1 MNKNEQENFWS
12 GDFGKKYTDRNS
24 RYNEEFNQVYKTW
37 YGVSRTQMNEDF
49 LKSLPKDTR
58 MLEVGCNT
66 GMQLAELQSEGFTSL
81 YGIELQDYAVQK
93 AKEYTEGI
101 NIIQGSAFDIPFK
114 DNFFDLVF
122 TSGVLIHIAP
132 DNLSKVFSEMYRCS
146 NRFIW
151 GFEYYADDVTAI
163 NYRGN
168 EGFLWKANY
177 GKLMRDQF
185 PNLELIKEEKYPYI
199 TPSEKGNVDFMFL
212 LEKKNA

>member
-1 MNKNEQENFWS
+1 MIKNEQENFWG
-12 GDFGKKYTDRNS
+12 GDFGKNYTDRNS
-24 RYNEEFNQVYKTW
+24 RHNEEFNKAYLTW
-37 YGVSRTQMNEDF
+37 YGVSRTKMNETF
-49 LKSLPKDTR
+49 LSSIPKDTR
-58 MLEVGCNT
+58 ILEVGCNT
-66 GMQLAELQSEGFTSL
+66 GMQLAELKSMGFTSL
-81 YGIELQDYAVQK
+81 YGIELQDYAVQR

-132 DNLSKVFSEMYRCS
+132 GNLPKVFSEMYRCS
-146 NRFIW
+146 KKYLW
-151 GFEYYADDVTAI
+151 GFEYYADKVTSI

-185 PNLELIKEEKYPYI
+185 KDLVLLKEEVYPYL
-199 TPSEKGNVDFMFL
+199 TEAEKGNVDFMYL
-212 LEKKNA
+212 LEKSDA

>member
-1 MNKNEQENFWS
+1 MKTEQENFWS
-12 GDFGKKYTDRNS
+12 GDFGKNYTDRNS
-24 RYNEEFNQVYKTW
+24 RQNDEFNKIYQTW
-37 YGVSRTQMNEDF
+37 YGIARTKMNQDF
-49 LKSLPKDTR
+49 LGCLPRDFR
-58 MLEVGCNT
+58 ILEVGCNT
-66 GMQLAELQSEGFTSL
+66 GMQLGCLKSMGFTSL

-122 TSGVLIHIAP
+122 TSGVLIHIEP
-132 DNLSKVFSEMYRCS
+132 NNLSKVFAEMDRCS
-146 NRFIW
+146 NKYIW
-151 GFEYYADDVTAI
+151 GFEYYAENTTSI

-185 PNLELIKEEKYPYI
+185 KNLSLVKEELYSYI
-199 TPSEKGNVDFMFL
+199 TDAEKGNVDFMYL

>member
-12 GDFGKKYTDRNS
+12 GDFGKNYTDRNS
-24 RYNEEFNQVYKTW
+24 RHNAEFNKIYETW
-37 YGVSRTQMNEDF
+37 YGIARAKMNEAF
-49 LKSLPKDTR
+49 LGSLPKDTR
-58 MLEVGCNT
+58 ILEVGCNT
-66 GMQLAELQSEGFTSL
+66 GMQLAELKAQGFTSL
-81 YGIELQDYAVQK
+81 YGIELQDYAVQR

-132 DNLSKVFSEMYRCS
+132 DNLPKVFSEMYRCS
-146 NRFIW
+146 KKYIW
-151 GFEYYADDVTAI
+151 GFEYYSDKVTSI

-185 PNLELIKEEKYPYI
+185 SSLNLVKEELYPYI
-199 TPSEKGNVDFMFL
+199 TETEKGNVDFMYL
-212 LEKKNA
+212 LEKK

>member
-1 MNKNEQENFWS
+1 MSLNTQEHFWS
-12 GDFGKKYTDRNS
+12 GDFGKNYTDRNS
-24 RYNEEFNQVYKTW
+24 RHSDEFNNAYEVW
-37 YGVSRTQMNEDF
+37 YGISRTKMNQTF
-49 LKSLPKDTR
+49 LGSIPKDIKI
-58 MLEVGCNT
+58 LEVGCNT
-66 GMQLAELQSEGFTSL
+66 GMQLSELQSEGFTSL

-122 TSGVLIHIAP
+122 TSGVLIHISP

-146 NRFIW
+146 KKYVW
-151 GFEYYADDVTAI
+151 GFEYYSDDVTSI

-177 GKLMRDQF
+177 GKLLRSQF
-185 PNLELIKEEKYPYI
+185 SNLELIKEEKYPYI
-199 TPSEKGNVDFMFL
+199 TQAEKGNVDFMYL
-212 LEKKNA
+212 LEKRNA